1 MSLCS
6 VVDGTSITFSPL
18 QLLATSVSRYGL
30 SASGLGIRFAT
41 MGPIE
46 FVDWGGLD
54 ILYYANR
61 YLSGELG
68 NRFNT
73 PNIVEEKMDRGNLG
87 LKSGKG
93 MYDYCNVD
101 MNAYKEQ
108 KLETFITL
116 LMRLDLMPKP
126 AKSR

>member
-1 MSLCS
+1 M
-6 VVDGTSITFSPL
+6 VEEGV
-18 QLLATSVSRYGL
+18 A
-30 SASGLGIRFAT
+30 SAEDIDRAVTSGLGIRFAT

-61 YLSGELG
+61 YLRDELG
-68 NRFNT
+68 DRYKT
-73 PNIVEEKMDRGNLG
+73 PNIVEEKMDRGSLG

-101 MNAYKEQ
+101 MNAYKVQ

-116 LMRLDLMPKP
+116 LKRLDLMPKP

>member
-1 MSLCS
+1 
-6 VVDGTSITFSPL
+6 
-18 QLLATSVSRYGL
+18 
-30 SASGLGIRFAT
+30 

-68 NRFNT
+68 NRFKT
-73 PNIVEEKMDRGNLG
+73 PNIVEEKMDKGSLG

-93 MYDYCNVD
+93 MYDYYNVD
-101 MNAYKEQ
+101 MNAYKEK

-116 LMRLDLMPKP
+116 LMRLDLMPQP

>member
-1 MSLCS
+1 M
-6 VVDGTSITFSPL
+6 
-18 QLLATSVSRYGL
+18 A
-30 SASGLGIRFAT
+30 SAEDIDRAVISGLGIRFAT

-54 ILYYANR
+54 ILYYANS
-61 YLSGELG
+61 YLRGELG
-68 NRFNT
+68 DRYKI
-73 PNIVEEKMDRGNLG
+73 PNIVEEKMDRGSLG

-101 MNAYKEQ
+101 MNAYKVQ
-108 KLETFITL
+108 KLETFIAL
-116 LMRLDLMPKP
+116 LMRLNLMPKP

>member
-1 MSLCS
+1 M
-6 VVDGTSITFSPL
+6 VEEGV
-18 QLLATSVSRYGL
+18 A
-30 SASGLGIRFAT
+30 SAEDIDRAVTSGLGIRFAT

-68 NRFNT
+68 NRYKT

-101 MNAYKEQ
+101 MNAYKEK